1 MSKYILTASIVW
13 VGLSLIIGVLFI
25 SSGPQSVIFIN
36 KGDAQES
43 TEQKVSGGP
52 VSDTIKTQVRIEGTG
67 VGTPSVV
74 PTKLNVVK

>member
-25 SSGPQSVIFIN
+25 SSSPRSIIFLN
-36 KGDAQES
+36 KGDAREAR
-43 TEQKVSGGP
+43 EPKENGGS
-52 VSDTIKTQVRIEGTG
+52 VSDTVQTQVRIEGTG